1 MFIFVF
7 HVLRS
12 EKVRHVQQFGFLK
25 GLILHTILL
34 LQVWQSSCVK
44 YLRDKASSTF
54 KSASVTGTTMTK
66 KSPSSYAMVTSSLNA
81 LLKIIL
87 FLLNR
92 SVVVLSVRFFLFS

>member
-1 MFIFVF
+1 MCSNFV
-7 HVLRS
+7 
-12 EKVRHVQQFGFLK
+12 LK

-66 KSPSSYAMVTSSLNA
+66 KSPSSYAMSMVTSPLNA
-81 LLKIIL
+81 LLKIIF

-92 SVVVLSVRFFLFS
+92 SVVVLSV